1 MKRYLYLTRAMFMMT
16 LRNRSTLF
24 WNLGFPIFLLLIYS
38 AIFGH
43 NQVGGVDYMTWVIP
57 GVIVFNILAY
67 GLLSSSITMV
77 QLREKGILR
86 RLQASPVPT
95 LQLVGSYLT
104 VNILVCTLQTVLIL
118 GFAVLVFDTSLELS
132 SALLAFPLVVVGV
145 VTCVALGQ
153 VISGIAPTMGV
164 AVIVGQIANF
174 SQMFI
179 TDMVM
184 PIEMLP
190 EWLQK
195 VAPYL
200 PAYAVVQLVRSPLV
214 SGKLGTELLPNLL
227 VAGFYTLAASLL
239 AALLFR
245 WAPQE

>member
-1 MKRYLYLTRAMFMMT
+1 
-16 LRNRSTLF
+16 
-24 WNLGFPIFLLLIYS
+24 
-38 AIFGH
+38 
-43 NQVGGVDYMTWVIP
+43 
-57 GVIVFNILAY
+57 
-67 GLLSSSITMV
+67 
-77 QLREKGILR
+77 
-86 RLQASPVPT
+86 
-95 LQLVGSYLT
+95 
-104 VNILVCTLQTVLIL
+104 
-118 GFAVLVFDTSLELS
+118 
-132 SALLAFPLVVVGV
+132 
-145 VTCVALGQ
+145 

-214 SGKLGTELLPNLL
+214 SGSLGTELLPNLL
-227 VAGFYTLAASLL
+227 VAGLYTLAACLL